1 MTEPESGVTLPEPP
15 APRVS
20 VIIPATAGPD
30 LLLACLRSLAAHGPR
45 EIPFETI
52 AVLNAG
58 MSAHEERLR
67 AEAAGVRWVGS
78 SANLGLAGAG
88 NRGRALARGELLVL
102 LHDDAEVE
110 PGWLEAL
117 VQAADRH
124 PEAGAVGGKVLFPDG
139 RLQSAGMILWRDAT
153 TSPPWTK
160 DAAPDP
166 AVFDRPRAADYC
178 GTSSLLVRAE
188 VWDAAGGLDER
199 FFPVYFVD
207 VDLAMA
213 IRRMGRVVLCE
224 PRSVIRHH
232 QGASGNLAFRVFVT
246 QRNRRLFLEKWGSA
260 LEEHEPREGTPE
272 VIERA
277 LARAEVRAE
286 RARREPPPPVAV
298 HERAAV
304 DPELQERRHLEM
316 DLELHR
322 AYVAHLEEAA
332 ASSAAELAA
341 LRARSATLAAIE
353 QGRWWRLYQR
363 LLPLLRRLRSS

>member
-1 MTEPESGVTLPEPP
+1 MTGPERRVTLPEPEG
-15 APRVS
+15 PRVS

-45 EIPFETI
+45 EISCETI

-58 MSAHEERLR
+58 TSAHEERLR
-67 AEAAGVRWVGS
+67 AAVAGVRWLS
-78 SANLGLAGAG
+78 SPANLGLAGAG

-117 VQAADRH
+117 VGAASRH

-139 RLQSAGMILWRDAT
+139 RLQNAGMILWRDAT
-153 TSPPWTK
+153 TSPPWPK
-160 DAAPDP
+160 DASPDP
-166 AVFDRPRAADYC
+166 AAFDHPRAVDYC

-188 VWDAAGGLDER
+188 AWDAAGGLDER

-213 IRRMGRVVLCE
+213 IRRMGRVVLYE

-232 QGASGNLAFRVFVT
+232 QGASGNLSFRHFVT

-260 LEEHEPREGTPE
+260 LEEHEPRDGTPE
-272 VIERA
+272 AVRRA
-277 LARAEVRAE
+277 LARAEAFADRV
-286 RARREPPPPVAV
+286 RREPLLPIPPREPAPFEP
-298 HERAAV
+298 ER
-304 DPELQERRHLEM
+304 QERRHLEM

-322 AYVAHLEEAA
+322 AYVAHLEETVA
-332 ASSAAELAA
+332 SAAELAE
-341 LRARSATLAAIE
+341 LRARSATLTAIE